1 MRRSQRNIE
10 DKDRKKGSRKT
21 ATFFSY
27 EEKQTILVWV
37 IL

>member
-27 EEKQTILVWV
+27 EKTNKLFECSL
-37 IL
+37 